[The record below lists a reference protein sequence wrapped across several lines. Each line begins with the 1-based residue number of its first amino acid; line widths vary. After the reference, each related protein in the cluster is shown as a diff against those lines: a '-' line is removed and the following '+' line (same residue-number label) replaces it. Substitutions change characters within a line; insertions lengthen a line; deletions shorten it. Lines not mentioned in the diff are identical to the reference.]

1 MLFNQPS
8 SLDEVVANGITP
20 ENTGIQSKD
29 YYKNIDAVQQTFTQN
44 GKFDEVAFDNFY
56 NSALKTYNEFSD
68 KDWTEKL
75 VNEMAKDPF
84 DWTQPL
90 NTNVKNISATIQNG
104 NNPERRN
111 MSITGIGT
119 IGGPVFSIREIAQ
132 DNEVRDLEGNKL
144 GWTPN
149 QKGAVGSIFEPTV
162 VLAQWDEDGEHIAN
176 GRKVMHKKGDYK
188 TDENGDYFY
197 ELLGNREAYD
207 KEILKFSDVL
217 TVDGTSLNKWD
228 PFDSDGLTKSVGSTI
243 AKTALEILPLLTPF
257 GKVYGTISAITNLA
271 SVLPTLGKSIN
282 GILTGSNDNG
292 VGRTL
297 TQMENWFGRFD
308 ETSSDYAKE
317 KFASLENI
325 GNILASSAKQL
336 YQQKSLA
343 ELTKFLNKSDAL
355 RASKI
360 GQHVSLGYL
369 ALTSSEGVY
378 ADFKRAGASDAVAG
392 LGMLASTA
400 ALYELMD
407 LEYFRDQLFKGT
419 FMDESEAIG
428 ALKNYS
434 RDELGKVHNIAKTP
448 SQQEAI
454 GIFNQLKDKIKEKWG
469 EFLKTPFAGKHQGLI
484 TGTEKAWGTA
494 GKFVNRAIN
503 EGLEETAEEIAFD
516 AVKGLFSAMD
526 AIGIPMTEDRSK
538 SLDFGFSVKDNLT
551 RYLTSFVG
559 GALGGAVFEGINL
572 YEQIGANM
580 VDLSSKSAKDQMTY
594 LIVTGHADE
603 LRDRAKVLYD
613 KKMLGN
619 DNLSAYKTVDVNG
632 ETYYAE
638 GDKDDNQN
646 LANYNAILN
655 HINFVEDVLWKHDMM
670 LRQDVFSL
678 NPDGTPKLNDKFV
691 EEMKK
696 QSEIEKKEKIDSG
709 EYTYRKKENALT
721 RVVDRLKLDSSYVNE
736 LVKLGSELTS
746 IESELVK
753 LRSEKKVEGQEKR
766 NERIKFLEEKLKVI
780 KEAREELFSG
790 KRTDVFAHQLMFTT
804 SHSLRDTFMGMPK
817 MRGQKNDPMVGA
829 YWSNTKEGYVK
840 SRYGKNWEDL
850 TELEQEEYEKEF
862 KAYKDAEKAAGK
874 DGKDAEVDQLIQ
886 ASRIHYDILERTADD
901 VKATEELLKKKTL
914 DNYHNHG
921 HIAGES
927 SDFEKYTEL
936 QIRNLEIREEVEELE
951 NQLNELIANWNESEG
966 NVRTTEEYI
975 KIEEEIQNLHQEI
988 LNIQLEINNFEDLY
1002 GSEGESADGFFKG
1015 QLIEEITEEGKKN
1028 LYDSLIKTKRL
1039 IRVFSKMIDTF
1050 IKRDIIFQNLT
1061 GDLAF
1066 LAENGLINITPEQ
1079 IANLRR
1085 DGNYS
1090 EIAEILNHIDI
1101 ETLGDD
1107 IDMPV
1112 DDETKEKL
1120 IADRNTLNEY
1130 NFVLKQNTKENL
1142 QQELQQQI
1150 ESYFDQMRKYYKRLK
1165 DKKIIV
1171 ENDALLKKVLS
1182 HVASLISVDFTDSSI
1197 ISQLDVP
1204 EDSEASESLP
1214 ANLQTFVKDFYAKL
1228 SNGDFSEA
1236 YATYTAAVNQV
1247 KDAYQEYESSEDPEQ
1262 YVKSLFNEFALGTDI
1277 IGFLEEIDLLKAEI
1291 TTFSAIDLIRGAELN
1306 IDGHTL
1312 KLIELL
1318 EQEENS
1324 FLKAQDIESY
1334 IISDPMHRTALN
1346 EARRLLSVISSVVQS
1361 AYTGVNA
1368 VLNDYRKNAGKEK
1381 LPDTISESTKD
1392 IVFSDISYL
1401 LSKIYRLLDLSD
1413 QNSKFRKDFH
1423 RRSEIKIKTD
1433 FVKNLLLNVDEN
1445 DSFIKRLS
1453 KQFFGDDEDYLYKK
1467 IKTLLEEHKVDPSKV
1482 DFDNFKDFNKFF
1494 IALSDLLY
1502 KEFHEKINLTDKN
1515 DVDKAIGEK
1524 LAAVLPTDAYLL
1536 LTGEVTDKSEPED
1549 NLSELSTVIML
1560 GAIASNETSAFY
1572 SNLKAVQKSYDKIV
1586 PIVGQEWN
1594 IQLGVALAESPEVFN
1609 AIVKGIANTV
1619 PDKDLDEN
1627 AIKYLESKTILENFI
1642 FIQGGAG
1649 SGKTSVVAK
1658 MIADIVKINN
1668 SNIEIITGGP
1678 ETTQVESIQKSLG
1691 SKKSY
1696 SFATLMSKI
1705 APNWETW
1712 ITTDHLESGNGHQ
1725 AKLQSKFIGDNVT
1738 SSADVL
1744 FDKKS
1749 DKKILILDEITF
1761 LSERELQILTHWAS
1775 TNNVIIIGLGDR
1787 KQNAKKETINNKPI
1801 QSGIEDCFFI
1811 SGPELTASIRNHNIA
1826 KQMNLE
1832 KLTVLVNSVLSEYR
1846 KKPWL
1851 DNTQLNTFLKTLT
1864 QQGAPKTKLV
1874 YFHDEGKSFV
1884 GEKFIK
1890 SKDVISYAN
1899 EFVALSTEFRKDLE
1913 DADDKKPKVLL
1924 ITDEVEKWQALE
1936 EKGVTVLSSSKAQGG
1951 EYDFVIIDK
1960 NFDLD
1965 NQYDTLRD
1973 FYTSISRSRIGTVIV
1988 DNDDSVK
1995 NLLNIEN
2002 VPVESTIKDKPVS
2015 FADDADS
2022 LREWKMESIDFIDAT
2037 GEGEGSSD
2045 EGDSDSGGSGEV
2057 GGSDDPSLGAVVSSD
2072 TDDGAPGTID
2082 TSAAKINH
2090 EKHLEQRSAERIK
2103 TALDPNSESNKKIE
2117 QHIVKKNKGSI
2128 TANREAFIK
2137 QLYKELPRDEARFY
2151 QLFSSAVMF
2160 NLQDI
2165 KEHHIKKMKR
2175 EQSLFNEKQLRK
2187 LAKQWNE
2194 EKTRIFNA
2202 VYDPKTNMSA
2212 IRYKFGD
2219 TYIPIAMVEGRV
2231 EGTLELDRKESLFK
2245 QVTSPILIESE
2256 DKSVKLSDAIE
2267 YGSTYTKNRIFAH
2280 KKGKAAFGRSGS
2292 KSGHWSVYENE
2303 EFISKNNGKTFTLWS
2318 ECELMTDEDFEEMFQ
2333 HHVHE
2338 GKYDGYLDAKEIE
2351 TEVWGRKKEEK
2362 TILYRHK
2369 NGTQTL
2375 LLNVKRITSLS
2386 EIYDIVCIARFA
2398 AGRTTFDKLSSAQKE
2413 LIGNKN
2419 DVDAAEAVVRG
2430 VIGNFAIDKL
2440 LGTDASKNKEIWAQ
2454 NLRNLKGQYRLLSSD
2469 SAYRLMGALY
2479 QCFTEAK
2486 NPKWMS
2492 GFTENIFKLL
2502 RKGPIQSKT
2511 TDSVVQ
2517 NCLRIKIGSG
2527 KNAKYYLAKFD
2538 PKGYYDIYEFSYD
2551 KNYTTSVGKKVG
2563 EIKASGTKL
2572 KLFDIVSAIPGN
2584 ESLDE
2589 TKFYDILKNK
2599 QLEFAILKES
2609 TRKDK
2614 DGNTKKY
2621 HDIADDYDYIF
2632 GLLNGIPNLDL
2643 SVIDKLMDDTYFSD
2657 GFFLN
2662 DAGGVYQVGKDTN
2675 SNDDSR
2681 TDWRVHDVS
2690 IKERYAAVAGIKS
2703 STFELAHEFEVP
2715 NEGAEGDTVGGSPVA
2730 LRYLLEGGPGTI
2742 KTIGYFL
2749 HAVAAAFPRVSNE
2762 IEAVLSKYPGVLGWD
2777 FADYERFAHLP
2788 AINEIA
2794 EIIKNVYG
2802 EDGQLLL
2809 LLLMTHPDGFYPKD
2823 GKEIQKHIDDLE
2835 AKVSTKDNTS
2845 QDSTKI
2851 ISEYKE
2857 NIVSLLEYH
2866 EDVDEQLVNDLFEKY
2881 KNEPDI
2887 STMINNILQE
2897 INQNTIAYDLVLMDG
2912 KIDVEQK
2919 GDGSDPADINNGVEK
2934 VGDVIKIE
2942 IDNVD
2947 KIITFSE
2954 DSDGKM
2960 TMMIEVDD
2968 PNVESLELPSDF
2980 VNGVRNALQTI
2991 NPNWGIVNNFEQW
3004 STYLFDN
3011 GDSLP
3016 TDIYDLLESM
3026 YSALT
3031 DMTYCI

>member
-44 GKFDEVAFDNFY
+44 GKFNEVAFDNFY

-104 NNPERRN
+104 NNPERRS
-111 MSITGIGT
+111 MSIAGIGT
-119 IGGPVFSIREIAQ
+119 IGDPVFSIREIAQ

-149 QKGAVGSIFEPTV
+149 QKGAIGSIFEPTV

-228 PFDSDGLTKSVGSTI
+228 PFDSDGITKSVGSTI

-336 YQQKSLA
+336 YQQRSLA

-355 RASKI
+355 KTSKI

-434 RDELGKVHNIAKTP
+434 RDELGKIHNIAKTP

-494 GKFVNRAIN
+494 GKFVNRAVN

-526 AIGIPMTEDRSK
+526 AIGIPMTEDRNK

-559 GALGGAVFEGINL
+559 GALGGAVFEGIDL
-572 YEQIGANM
+572 YEKIGANM

-696 QSEIEKKEKIDSG
+696 QSEIEKKEKINSG

-721 RVVDRLKLDSSYVNE
+721 RVVDRLKLDSSYINE

-804 SHSLRDTFMGMPK
+804 SRSLRDTFMGMPK
-817 MRGQKNDPMVGA
+817 MRDQKNDPMVGA

-840 SRYGKNWEDL
+840 SRYDKNWEDL
-850 TELEQEEYEKEF
+850 TELEQEQYEKEF
-862 KAYKDAEKAAGK
+862 KTYKDAEKAAGK

-886 ASRIHYDILERTADD
+886 ASRIHYDILERTAND

-936 QIRNLEIREEVEELE
+936 QIRNSEIKEEVEELE
-951 NQLNELIANWNESEG
+951 NQLNELIANWDENNG
-966 NVRTTEEYI
+966 DVKTTDEYL
-975 KIEEEIQNLHQEI
+975 KIEEEIQNLHQEM
-988 LNIQLEINNFEDLY
+988 LDMQLEINKFEDLY
-1002 GSEGESADGFFKG
+1002 GSEGESVDGFFKG
-1015 QLIEEITEEGKKN
+1015 QLVEEITEEGKKN
-1028 LYDSLIKTKRL
+1028 LYDSLIETKRSV
-1039 IRVFSKMIDTF
+1039 RVFSKMIDTF
-1050 IKRDIIFQNLT
+1050 IKRDIVFQNLT

-1066 LAENGLINITPEQ
+1066 LSENGLINITPEQ

-1107 IDMPV
+1107 VDMPV

-1120 IADRNTLNEY
+1120 IADRNTLNAY
-1130 NFVLKQNTKENL
+1130 NFVLKQNTKESL

-1182 HVASLISVDFTDSSI
+1182 HVASLISVDFTDSSV

-1236 YATYTAAVNQV
+1236 YATYMAAVNQV

-1262 YVKSLFNEFALGTDI
+1262 YVRSLFNEFALGTDI
-1277 IGFLEEIDLLKAEI
+1277 IGFLEEMDALKAGI

-1346 EARRLLSVISSVVQS
+1346 EAHRLLSVISSVVQS

-1368 VLNDYRKNAGKEK
+1368 VLNDYRKNAGKEE

-1401 LSKIYRLLDLSD
+1401 LGKIYRLLDLSD

-1433 FVKNLLLNVDEN
+1433 FVKNLLLNADED

-1494 IALSDLLY
+1494 IVLSDLLY

-1536 LTGEVTDKSEPED
+1536 LTGEITDKSEPED

-1572 SNLKAVQKSYDKIV
+1572 GNLKAVQKSYDKIV

-1594 IQLGVALAESPEVFN
+1594 IQLGVALAESPGVFN

-1619 PDKDLDEN
+1619 PDKGLDEG
-1627 AIKYLESKTILENFI
+1627 AIKYLESKTVLENFI

-1668 SNIEIITGGP
+1668 PNVEIITGGP

-1712 ITTDHLESGNGHQ
+1712 ITTNHLESGNGHQ
-1725 AKLQSKFIGDNVT
+1725 AKLQSKIIEDNVT

-1851 DNTQLNTFLKTLT
+1851 DSTQLNGFLKTLT

-1874 YFHDEGKSFV
+1874 FFHDEGKSFV
-1884 GEKFIK
+1884 GEKFIT

-1988 DNDDSVK
+1988 DNDDSIK

-2045 EGDSDSGGSGEV
+2045 EDGSDSDGSGEV
-2057 GGSDDPSLGAVVSSD
+2057 GGSDDPSLGAVISSD
-2072 TDDGAPGTID
+2072 TDDGTPGTID
-2082 TSAAKINH
+2082 TTVAKDKHERELDIRSIKRIKEALKSESSKKIN
-2090 EKHLEQRSAERIK
+2090 E
-2103 TALDPNSESNKKIE
+2103 
-2117 QHIVKKNKGSI
+2117 HIVKKNKGSI
-2128 TANREAFIK
+2128 AVNREAFIN
-2137 QLYKELPRDEARFY
+2137 QLYTERSRDEARFY

-2175 EQSLFNEKQLRK
+2175 EQSFFNEKQLRK

-2194 EKTRIFNA
+2194 EDTRVFSA
-2202 VYDPKTNMSA
+2202 VYDPETNMST

-2219 TYIPIAMVEGRV
+2219 VYIPVAMVEGRV

-2245 QVTSPILIESE
+2245 QVTSPILIETE
-2256 DKSVKLSDAIE
+2256 DKSVKLSDAIA

-2280 KKGKAAFGRSGS
+2280 KKGKAAFGRSGT

-2338 GKYDGYLDAKEIE
+2338 GKYDGYLDVEEIE

-2362 TILYRHK
+2362 TTLYRHK
-2369 NGTQTL
+2369 SGTQTL

-2386 EIYDIVCIARFA
+2386 EIYDIICIARFA
-2398 AGRTTFDKLSSAQKE
+2398 AGRTTFAKLSSAQKE

-2492 GFTENIFKLL
+2492 GFTENVFKLL

-2527 KNAKYYLAKFD
+2527 KSAKYYLAKFD

-2551 KNYTTSVGKKVG
+2551 KNYATSVGKKVG
-2563 EIKASGTKL
+2563 EVKASGTKL
-2572 KLFDIVSAIPGN
+2572 KLFDIVAAIPGN

-2675 SNDDSR
+2675 SNDDTR

-2703 STFELAHEFEVP
+2703 STFELTHEFEVIS
-2715 NEGAEGDTVGGSPVA
+2715 NEDIDEDPVNPDEGGS
-2730 LRYLLEGGPGTI
+2730 TI
-2742 KTIGYFL
+2742 
-2749 HAVAAAFPRVSNE
+2749 PD
-2762 IEAVLSKYPGVLGWD
+2762 VL
-2777 FADYERFAHLP
+2777 
-2788 AINEIA
+2788 
-2794 EIIKNVYG
+2794 
-2802 EDGQLLL
+2802 
-2809 LLLMTHPDGFYPKD
+2809 
-2823 GKEIQKHIDDLE
+2823 
-2835 AKVSTKDNTS
+2835 

-2887 STMINNILQE
+2887 FTMINNILQE
-2897 INQNTIAYDLVLMDG
+2897 INQNTIAYDLVLIDG

-2919 GDGSDPADINNGVEK
+2919 GDGSNPADINNGVEK

-2942 IDNVD
+2942 IDNVN
-2947 KIITFSE
+2947 KIITFTE

-2960 TMMIEVDD
+2960 AMLIEVDD
-2968 PNVESLELPSDF
+2968 PNVEPLELSSDF
-2980 VNGVRNALQTI
+2980 VNDVRNALQTI

-3004 STYLFDN
+3004 STYLFGE

-3016 TDIYDLLESM
+3016 RDIYDLLENM
-3026 YSALT
+3026 YSELT
-3031 DMTYCI
+3031 KISYCIKD

>member
-111 MSITGIGT
+111 MSIAGIGT
-119 IGGPVFSIREIAQ
+119 IGDPVFSIREIAQ

-149 QKGAVGSIFEPTV
+149 QKGAIGSIFEPTV

-292 VGRTL
+292 IGRTL

-336 YQQKSLA
+336 YQQRSLA

-369 ALTSSEGVY
+369 ALTSSESVY

-454 GIFNQLKDKIKEKWG
+454 GIFNQFKDKIKEKWG

-678 NPDGTPKLNDKFV
+678 NPNGTPKLNDKFV

-696 QSEIEKKEKIDSG
+696 QSEVEKKEKINSG

-817 MRGQKNDPMVGA
+817 MRDQKNDPMVGA

-840 SRYGKNWEDL
+840 SRYGENWEDL
-850 TELEQEEYEKEF
+850 TELKQEEYEKEF

-874 DGKDAEVDQLIQ
+874 DGKDSEVDQLIQ
-886 ASRIHYDILERTADD
+886 ASRIHYDILERTAND

-936 QIRNLEIREEVEELE
+936 QIRNLEIKEEVEELE
-951 NQLNELIANWNESEG
+951 NQLNELIANWNENEG
-966 NVRTTEEYI
+966 DVKTTEEYI
-975 KIEEEIQNLHQEI
+975 KIEEEIQNLHQEM
-988 LNIQLEINNFEDLY
+988 LDIQLEINNFEDLY

-1028 LYDSLIKTKRL
+1028 LYDSLIETKRL

-1120 IADRNTLNEY
+1120 IADRNTLNGY

-1433 FVKNLLLNVDEN
+1433 FVKNLLLNADED

-1453 KQFFGDDEDYLYKK
+1453 KQFFGDDEDYLHKK

-1502 KEFHEKINLTDKN
+1502 KEFHEKINLADKN

-1572 SNLKAVQKSYDKIV
+1572 GNLKAVQKSYDKIV

-1668 SNIEIITGGP
+1668 PNVEIITGGP

-1712 ITTDHLESGNGHQ
+1712 ITTNHLESGNGHQ
-1725 AKLQSKFIGDNVT
+1725 AKLQSKIIEDNVT

-1775 TNNVIIIGLGDR
+1775 INNVIIIGLGDR

-1851 DNTQLNTFLKTLT
+1851 NSAQLNVFLKTLT

-1874 YFHDEGKSFV
+1874 FFHDEGKSFV
-1884 GEKFIK
+1884 GEKFIT
-1890 SKDVISYAN
+1890 SKDVVSYAN
-1899 EFVALSTEFRKDLE
+1899 EFVALSAEFRKDLE

-2057 GGSDDPSLGAVVSSD
+2057 GGSDDPSLGAVVTSD
-2072 TDDGAPGTID
+2072 TDDGTPGTID

-2175 EQSLFNEKQLRK
+2175 EQSFFNEKQLKK

-2194 EKTRIFNA
+2194 EDTRVFNA
-2202 VYDPKTNMSA
+2202 VYDSEANVSM

-2256 DKSVKLSDAIE
+2256 DKSVKLSDAIT

-2280 KKGKAAFGRSGS
+2280 KKGKSAFGRSGS

-2369 NGTQTL
+2369 SGTQTL

-2419 DVDAAEAVVRG
+2419 DIDTAEAVVRG

-2469 SAYRLMGALY
+2469 SAYKLMGALY

-2492 GFTENIFKLL
+2492 GFTENVFKLL
-2502 RKGPIQSKT
+2502 RRGPIQSKT

-2538 PKGYYDIYEFSYD
+2538 PKGYYDIYELSYD
-2551 KNYTTSVGKKVG
+2551 KNYVTSVGKKVG
-2563 EIKASGTKL
+2563 EVKTSGTKL
-2572 KLFDIVSAIPGN
+2572 KLFDIVAAIPGN
-2584 ESLDE
+2584 ERLDE

-2614 DGNTKKY
+2614 DGSTKKY

-2643 SVIDKLMDDTYFSD
+2643 SVIDRLMENTYFSD

-2662 DAGGVYQVGKDTN
+2662 DAGGVYQVGKDAN
-2675 SNDDSR
+2675 SNDDTR
-2681 TDWRVHDVS
+2681 TEWRVHDVS

-2703 STFELAHEFEVP
+2703 STFELAHEFEV
-2715 NEGAEGDTVGGSPVA
+2715 T
-2730 LRYLLEGGPGTI
+2730 
-2742 KTIGYFL
+2742 
-2749 HAVAAAFPRVSNE
+2749 SNE
-2762 IEAVLSKYPGVLGWD
+2762 DIDEDPVSPDEESSVTSDVL
-2777 FADYERFAHLP
+2777 
-2788 AINEIA
+2788 
-2794 EIIKNVYG
+2794 
-2802 EDGQLLL
+2802 
-2809 LLLMTHPDGFYPKD
+2809 
-2823 GKEIQKHIDDLE
+2823 
-2835 AKVSTKDNTS
+2835 

-2919 GDGSDPADINNGVEK
+2919 SDGSNPADIDNGVEK

>member
-119 IGGPVFSIREIAQ
+119 IGDPVFSIREIAQ

-336 YQQKSLA
+336 YQQRSLA

-434 RDELGKVHNIAKTP
+434 RDELGKIHNIAKTP

-469 EFLKTPFAGKHQGLI
+469 AFLKTPFAGKHQGLI
-484 TGTEKAWGTA
+484 TGTEKAWSTA
-494 GKFVNRAIN
+494 GKFVNRAVN

-526 AIGIPMTEDRSK
+526 AIGIPMTEDRNK

-559 GALGGAVFEGINL
+559 GALGGAVFEGIDL
-572 YEQIGANM
+572 YEKIGANM

-696 QSEIEKKEKIDSG
+696 QSEIEKKEKINSG

-817 MRGQKNDPMVGA
+817 MRDQKNDPMVGA

-886 ASRIHYDILERTADD
+886 ASRIHYDILERTAND

-936 QIRNLEIREEVEELE
+936 QIRNSEIKEEVEELE
-951 NQLNELIANWNESEG
+951 NQLNELIANWDENNG
-966 NVRTTEEYI
+966 DVKTTDEYL
-975 KIEEEIQNLHQEI
+975 KIEEEIQNLHQEM
-988 LNIQLEINNFEDLY
+988 LDMQLEINNFEDLY

-1015 QLIEEITEEGKKN
+1015 QLVEEITEEGKKN
-1028 LYDSLIKTKRL
+1028 LYDSLIETKRS

-1050 IKRDIIFQNLT
+1050 IKRDIVFQNLT

-1066 LAENGLINITPEQ
+1066 LSENGLINVTPEQ
-1079 IANLRR
+1079 VANLRR

-1120 IADRNTLNEY
+1120 IADRNTLNAY
-1130 NFVLKQNTKENL
+1130 NFVLKQNTKESL
-1142 QQELQQQI
+1142 QQELQQQV

-1182 HVASLISVDFTDSSI
+1182 HVASLISVDFTDSSVI
-1197 ISQLDVP
+1197 GQLDVP

-1277 IGFLEEIDLLKAEI
+1277 IGFLEEMDALKAGI

-1346 EARRLLSVISSVVQS
+1346 EAHRLLSVISSVVQS

-1368 VLNDYRKNAGKEK
+1368 VLNDYRKNAGKEE
-1381 LPDTISESTKD
+1381 LPYIISESTKD

-1401 LSKIYRLLDLSD
+1401 LGKIYRLLDLSD

-1433 FVKNLLLNVDEN
+1433 FVKNLLLNADED

-1494 IALSDLLY
+1494 IALSNLLY

-1572 SNLKAVQKSYDKIV
+1572 GNLKAVQKSYDKIV

-1668 SNIEIITGGP
+1668 PNVEIITGGP

-1749 DKKILILDEITF
+1749 DKKILVLDEITF

-1775 TNNVIIIGLGDR
+1775 INNVIIIGLGDR
-1787 KQNAKKETINNKPI
+1787 KQNAKKETINNKSI

-1851 DNTQLNTFLKTLT
+1851 DSTQLNTFLKTLT

-1960 NFDLD
+1960 NFDIE

-1988 DNDDSVK
+1988 DNDGSIK

-2045 EGDSDSGGSGEV
+2045 EDGSDSDGSDEV
-2057 GGSDDPSLGAVVSSD
+2057 GGSDDPSLGAVISSD

-2082 TSAAKINH
+2082 TTVAKDKHERELDIRSIKRIKEALKSESSKKIN
-2090 EKHLEQRSAERIK
+2090 E
-2103 TALDPNSESNKKIE
+2103 
-2117 QHIVKKNKGSI
+2117 HIVKKNKGSI
-2128 TANREAFIK
+2128 AVNREAFIAS
-2137 QLYKELPRDEARFY
+2137 LYAERPRDEARFY

-2202 VYDPKTNMSA
+2202 VYDPETNMSA
-2212 IRYKFGD
+2212 IGYEFGD
-2219 TYIPIAMVEGRV
+2219 VYIPVAMVEGRV

-2245 QVTSPILIESE
+2245 QVTSPILIETE

-2479 QCFTEAK
+2479 QCFTETK

-2589 TKFYDILKNK
+2589 TKFYNILKNK

-2675 SNDDSR
+2675 SNDDTR
-2681 TDWRVHDVS
+2681 TEWRVHDVS
-2690 IKERYAAVAGIKS
+2690 IRERYAAVAGIKS
-2703 STFELAHEFEVP
+2703 STFELAHEFKVTS
-2715 NEGAEGDTVGGSPVA
+2715 NEGIDEDPMNPDEGSSIT
-2730 LRYLLEGGPGTI
+2730 
-2742 KTIGYFL
+2742 
-2749 HAVAAAFPRVSNE
+2749 
-2762 IEAVLSKYPGVLGWD
+2762 
-2777 FADYERFAHLP
+2777 
-2788 AINEIA
+2788 
-2794 EIIKNVYG
+2794 
-2802 EDGQLLL
+2802 
-2809 LLLMTHPDGFYPKD
+2809 PD
-2823 GKEIQKHIDDLE
+2823 
-2835 AKVSTKDNTS
+2835 VS

-2919 GDGSDPADINNGVEK
+2919 SDGSNPADIDNGVEK

-2960 TMMIEVDD
+2960 TMLIEVDD

-3016 TDIYDLLESM
+3016 TDIYDLLERM